1 MALMFQRVA
10 RNFINNGYFPTDAE
24 TTQRVLNALSPC
36 DKGSMRIVD
45 PCCGE
50 GVALAEAQYHLG
62 QERTESFG
70 IEYNEERACQAK
82 KLLTICIHGDIQHCV
97 VGARQFGLLWLNPPY
112 GDLVNDS
119 MTASNLKWKG
129 RKRLEKL
136 FYHRTH
142 SYLNVGGVLVL
153 IIPHYSLDKELS
165 AWIARHFERVQVFKA
180 PEQQFKQVVI
190 LGIRRRASGVAS
202 AASVKETLINVGRA
216 DRNPPDLPERW
227 EQPPYV
233 VPTTTQPLGNFK
245 SVRLDA
251 KQLQEVIMLQPC
263 LWERF
268 NLLFSRHTG
277 KQRRPL
283 KALSEWHLAL
293 ALAAGEVSGVVH
305 SNDGSKTFLI
315 KGDTYKDKQRSSQ
328 TEMGDNGEVSE
339 ITILTDR
346 FVPAIRALDFTTGS
360 ETYGKVFTIC

>member
-1 MALMFQRVA
+1 MAMMFQRVA
-10 RNFINNGYFPTDAE
+10 RNFIKNGYFPTDAE

-36 DKGSMRIVD
+36 DKGDMRVVD

-50 GVALAEAQYHLG
+50 GVALAEVQHYLG
-62 QERTESFG
+62 QERSESYG
-70 IEYNEERACQAK
+70 IEYNEERAYQAK
-82 KLLTICIHGDIQHCV
+82 KLLTVCIHGDMQHCL

-112 GDLVNDS
+112 GDLVRD
-119 MTASNLKWKG
+119 TVAASNLKWTG

-142 SYLNVGGVLVL
+142 GYLNVGGILVL
-153 IIPHYSLDKELS
+153 IIPHYSLDKEFS

-180 PEQQFKQVVI
+180 PEQRFKQVVI
-190 LGIRRRASGVAS
+190 LGVRRRASGIAS
-202 AASVKETLINVGRA
+202 AKSVKEILVNVGSGECIPA
-216 DRNPPDLPERW
+216 ELPERW
-227 EQPPYV
+227 EQASYV
-233 VPTTTQPLGNFK
+233 VPPIAQPLGKFK

-251 KQLQEVIMLQPC
+251 KQLQEVIASQPC

-268 NLLFSRHTG
+268 TLMFSRHAG

-283 KALSEWHLAL
+283 KGLSEWHLAL

-305 SNDGSKTFLI
+305 SNDGRKTLLI

-328 TEMGDNGEVSE
+328 TEFGENGEVTE
-339 ITILTDR
+339 TTILTDR
-346 FVPAIRALDFTTGS
+346 FVPAIRALDFTAGS